1 MASPSPAAGSP
12 PPLGPL
18 ADAMI
23 TLAGTPDYSPRVEV
37 LLVTITKLAAERV
50 AAASHAS
57 VTALRGKA
65 YTTVAVS
72 DDLITEIDQV
82 QYADNAGPC
91 IEALDLGVPVAV
103 PNTAATVRWPGFH
116 EAAPRMG
123 LHASVSVPLYAGRGD
138 AVAALNLYS
147 HDRAAMA
154 PLIAG
159 VCTVHGHTGVDPD
172 DDEHLA
178 DLDAGGRE
186 LVAGYAEALSIRAT
200 VRLALELIRTDYRC
214 SPDDAYSSLCIRA
227 GEAGTDLAAAA
238 VALINH
244 GI

>member
-1 MASPSPAAGSP
+1 MASPSSAADRP
-12 PPLGPL
+12 PPHGPL
-18 ADAMI
+18 AEAMI
-23 TLAGTPDYSPRVEV
+23 TLAGAPDYSPRVDS
-37 LLVTITKLAAERV
+37 LLMTIAGLAAERV

-72 DDLITEIDQV
+72 EELITEIDQV

-103 PNTAATVRWPGFH
+103 PNTGATVQWPGFH
-116 EAAPRMG
+116 QAAPRMG

-147 HDRAAMA
+147 HDRAAMT

-159 VCTVHGHTGVDPD
+159 ICTVHDHPDRDPAG
-172 DDEHLA
+172 DEHLA
-178 DLDAGGRE
+178 GLDAGGRE

-200 VRLALELIRTDYRC
+200 VRLALELIRTDNRC
-214 SPDDAYSSLCIRA
+214 SPDDAYLSLCIRA

-238 VALINH
+238 AALINH
-244 GI
+244 NI